1 MVSRAHLTSVF
12 SYNSKGAGLHYLGPF
27 LSNLSQLSDVRQ
39 KILDRERC
47 VVERLLPFTDY
58 Q

>member
-1 MVSRAHLTSVF
+1 MTSVF